1 MNANVLPRWR
11 QPSATQIQ
19 VVKVVIFILCVLP
32 AVRLGVLMWR
42 HELGANPIEHI
53 TRATGWWTL
62 AMLALTLAVTPLRR
76 ILSVNWLLRV
86 RRMLGLYCFFYASL
100 HFVTYVWLDQFFD
113 WPGIVADVI
122 KRPFITV
129 GFSALLAMT
138 PLALTSAN
146 AMVRR
151 LGAKRWLALHRL
163 VYLVAILGAVH
174 FLWLVKKDL
183 TEPLVFFGVFALL
196 LGARVGYWLQDRR
209 PGPVGHGRSSVA
221 KMP

>member
-1 MNANVLPRWR
+1 MNANVLSRWR
-11 QPSATQIQ
+11 QPSAAQIR
-19 VVKVVIFILCVLP
+19 VVKVAIFILCALP

-42 HELGANPIEHI
+42 NELGANPIEHI

-76 ILSVNWLLRV
+76 ILSVHWLLRV
-86 RRMLGLYCFFYASL
+86 RRMLGLYCFFYASQ

-122 KRPFITV
+122 KRPFVTV
-129 GFSALLAMT
+129 GFAALLAMT
-138 PLALTSAN
+138 PLAVTSTS

-151 LGAKRWLALHRL
+151 LGARRWLALHRL
-163 VYLVAILGAVH
+163 VYLVAVLGTVH

-183 TEPLVFFGVFALL
+183 SEPLVFFGVFSLL
-196 LGARVGYWLQDRR
+196 LGVRVVYWLRDRQPR
-209 PGPVGHGRSSVA
+209 TVSPMRTPEPRVR
-221 KMP
+221 

>member
-11 QPSATQIQ
+11 QPSATQIR
-19 VVKVVIFILCVLP
+19 VVKVVIFVLCLLP
-32 AVRLGVLMWR
+32 ALRLGVLMWR
-42 HELGANPIEHI
+42 NELGANPIEHI

-62 AMLALTLAVTPLRR
+62 TMLALTLAVTPLRR
-76 ILSVNWLLRV
+76 ILSVNWLLRA

-163 VYLVAILGAVH
+163 VYLVAILGVVH

-183 TEPLVFFGVFALL
+183 TEPLVFLGVFVVL
-196 LGARVGYWLQDRR
+196 LGVRVGYWLRDRR
-209 PGPVGHGRSSVA
+209 PGALKPIRSPAPKIS
-221 KMP
+221 